1 MSQLRFSHIG
11 ICVSDW
17 QRSLCFYRDRLG
29 FTRVFELALEG
40 EPSSTLLQIEDVQ
53 FRAIYLERDGVRIE
67 LLHFERPGHTQ
78 GPTPR
83 PFNQLGLTHLSLRVD
98 DLDAFAAELAEAGVE
113 LLAATRIEAA
123 SVGAKAMFVTDP
135 DGTLIELVQQRG
147 D

>member
-1 MSQLRFSHIG
+1 LSQLRFSHLG

-29 FTRVFELALEG
+29 FEPVFELALEG
-40 EPSSTLLQIEDVQ
+40 EPSSTLLQIEDVE

-67 LLHFERPGHTQ
+67 LLHFDRPGHTRA
-78 GPTPR
+78 PTPR
-83 PFNQLGLTHLSLRVD
+83 PINQLGLTHLSLQVD
-98 DLDAFAAELAEAGVE
+98 DLDSFVAELAEAGVE
-113 LLAATRIEAA
+113 LLEATQIEVA
-123 SVGAKAMFVTDP
+123 SVGAKAMFVSDP

>member
-1 MSQLRFSHIG
+1 LSQLRFSHIG

-29 FTRVFELALEG
+29 FRQLFELELAG
-40 EPSSTLLQIEDVQ
+40 EPSSTLLRIDDVE

-67 LLHFERPGHTQ
+67 LLHFTRPGHTSA
-78 GPTPR
+78 PTPR
-83 PFNQLGLTHLSLRVD
+83 PVNQLGLTHLSLQVR
-98 DLDAFAAELAEAGVE
+98 DLDAFSEELAAAGVE
-113 LLAATRIEAA
+113 LLEATRIDVA
-123 SVGAKAMFVTDP
+123 SAGAKAMFIADP